1 MFDLKIWINQLFTQ
15 FSLNRIV
22 TEADIECALRLRQLI
37 CSLKSLDV
45 GVLKLQQ
52 QFFKVYAVEI
62 GEVVSK
68 PDAMYTFYS
77 DVLPIAGFVLEMVQ
91 WLM

>member
-1 MFDLKIWINQLFTQ
+1 MNQ
-15 FSLNRIV
+15 IV
-22 TEADIECALRLRQLI
+22 SELGIEGALRLRKLI
-37 CSLKSLDV
+37 CSQSSLDV

-62 GEVVSK
+62 GVVISK
-68 PDAMYTFYS
+68 PDAMYTIYS
-77 DVLPIAGFVLEMVQ
+77 DVLPIAGFVLEMAQ